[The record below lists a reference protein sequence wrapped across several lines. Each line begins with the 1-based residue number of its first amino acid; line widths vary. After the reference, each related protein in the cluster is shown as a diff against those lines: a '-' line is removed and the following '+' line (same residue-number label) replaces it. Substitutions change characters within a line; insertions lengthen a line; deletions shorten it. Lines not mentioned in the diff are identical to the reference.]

1 MTSEDCR
8 FRELLGRVLTGDAPD
23 FALLHRPEAVGDKVE
38 LLLGDV
44 SEVTRLADIPPAHRP
59 REAGPGHETLVL
71 VPYRQVVERGFACH
85 DDGSPLLALSISDQ
99 AAHPLDEALALLPDV
114 PVDVSNGRFD
124 IDDEAYASL
133 VRRVLEE
140 EIGNGS
146 GANFVISR
154 AFTADLTDWTPA
166 VALSLFRRLLGGERG
181 AYWTFV
187 VHTGDRTFVGA
198 TPERHISLFDGTA
211 VMNPISGT
219 LRYPPGGPGLD
230 DVMRFLA
237 DPKETAELR
246 MVVDEEL
253 KMMARICDGGGR
265 VVGPY
270 LKEMAT
276 LAHTEYLIQGSTTR
290 DVRDILR
297 ESMFAPTV
305 IGSPL
310 ESACRVV
317 REYEPRGRG
326 YYSGVVA
333 LISRD
338 VNGNP
343 SLDSAILLRTTAV
356 TGRRLRLAVGATLVR
371 DSDPLSEVAE
381 THAKARGVLGALG
394 VAGPSA
400 TRRATGSG
408 LSGHPL
414 VRAALEDRNADLA
427 PFWLDLS
434 PTTTVP
440 AALRPY
446 EGRRVLVVDAEDDF
460 TAMIAVVLRSL
471 GLRVD
476 VRRHDDPGGT
486 TGYDLVVMGP
496 GPGDPRDAGSA
507 RITAL
512 RHSIRRMLDT
522 STPFLAV
529 CLSHQVLGLLLGL
542 QLVRRDRPNQGV
554 QRKISHFGEHVVA
567 GFYNTFALSC
577 ADDMV
582 EVPWLDAPVEIS
594 RDPDT
599 GQVHGLRGP
608 GFASLQ
614 FHPESLLSRDGVA
627 VLTGTVAAL
636 LAPPAD
642 APTGRP
648 ALASSHP
655 SPSTTRWTPC

>member
-8 FRELLGRVLTGDAPD
+8 FRELLGRVLTGEAPD

-44 SEVTRLADIPPAHRP
+44 SEVTRLADIPSAPRP

-114 PVDVSNGRFD
+114 PVDLSNGHFD

-154 AFTADLTDWTPA
+154 AFTADLTDWSPA

-237 DPKETAELR
+237 DPKESAELR

-290 DVRDILR
+290 DVREILR

-356 TGRRLRLAVGATLVR
+356 TDRRLRLAVGATLVR
-371 DSDPLSEVAE
+371 DSDPHSEVAE

-394 VAGPSA
+394 VAGPST

-408 LSGHPL
+408 LSDHPL

-434 PTTTVP
+434 PTTAVP
-440 AALRPY
+440 AALRPH

-486 TGYDLVVMGP
+486 GGYDLVIMGP
-496 GPGDPRDAGSA
+496 GPGDPRDTGSA

-512 RHSIRRMLDT
+512 RHSMRRLLAT

-542 QLVRRDRPNQGV
+542 ELVRRERPNQGV

-567 GFYNTFALSC
+567 GFYNTFALSS
-577 ADDMV
+577 ADGVV

-627 VLTGTVAAL
+627 VLTETVAAL
-636 LAPPAD
+636 LAPSAD
-642 APTGRP
+642 APTDRP
-648 ALASSHP
+648 ALASTHP

>member
-1 MTSEDCR
+1 MTSEDRR
-8 FRELLGRVLTGDAPD
+8 FSELLGRVLTGDAPD

-44 SEVTRLADIPPAHRP
+44 SEVTRLADIPLTPRP
-59 REAGPGHETLVL
+59 RGAGPGHETLVL
-71 VPYRQVVERGFACH
+71 VPYRQVVERGFVCH

-114 PVDVSNGRFD
+114 PAHLSNGRFD

-154 AFTADLTDWTPA
+154 AFTADLTDWSPT
-166 VALSLFRRLLGGERG
+166 VALSLFRRLLGAERG

-237 DPKETAELR
+237 DPKESAELR

-290 DVRDILR
+290 DVREILR

-326 YYSGVVA
+326 YYSGAVA

-343 SLDSAILLRTTAV
+343 SLDSAIMLRTTAV

-408 LSGHPL
+408 LSDHPL

-434 PTTTVP
+434 PTTAVP
-440 AALRPY
+440 APLRPY
-446 EGRRVLVVDAEDDF
+446 EGRRILVVDAEDDF

-476 VRRHDDPGGT
+476 VRRYDDPGGT
-486 TGYDLVVMGP
+486 AGYDLVVMGP
-496 GPGDPRDAGSA
+496 GPGDPRDTGSA

-512 RHSIRRMLDT
+512 RDSIRRLLDT
-522 STPFLAV
+522 SAPFLAV

-542 QLVRRDRPNQGV
+542 ELVRRERPNQGV
-554 QRKISHFGEHVVA
+554 QKKISHFGEPVVA
-567 GFYNTFALSC
+567 GFYNTFALSS
-577 ADDMV
+577 ADGVV

-627 VLTGTVAAL
+627 VLTETVAAL
-636 LAPPAD
+636 LAPPAQG
-642 APTGRP
+642 PTGGP

-655 SPSTTRWTPC
+655 SPSTTRWTSC

>member
-44 SEVTRLADIPPAHRP
+44 SEVTRLADIPAAPRP

-237 DPKETAELR
+237 DPKESAELR

-290 DVRDILR
+290 DVREILR

-326 YYSGVVA
+326 YYSGIVA

-394 VAGPSA
+394 VAGATA

-408 LSGHPL
+408 LSDHPL

-476 VRRHDDPGGT
+476 VRRHDDPGDT

-496 GPGDPRDAGSA
+496 GPGDPRDTGSA

-512 RHSIRRMLDT
+512 RHAIRRMLDT

-542 QLVRRDRPNQGV
+542 ELVRRERPNQGV

-577 ADDMV
+577 ADGVV

-636 LAPPAD
+636 LAPSAD
-642 APTGRP
+642 APAGRP